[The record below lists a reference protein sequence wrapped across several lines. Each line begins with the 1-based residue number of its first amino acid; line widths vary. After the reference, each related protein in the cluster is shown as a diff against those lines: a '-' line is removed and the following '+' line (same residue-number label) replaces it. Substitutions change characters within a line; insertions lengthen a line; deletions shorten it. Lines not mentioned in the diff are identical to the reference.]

1 MRRGANNNKL
11 IMAKYK
17 FTEDQEKE
25 ISGILEKYPVKTSAL
40 LPLLTLVQRSDHLV
54 SPGAMVAIGEKL
66 DVSPAYVQS
75 VMSFYTMYH
84 TKKVGKYM
92 ILFCIN
98 ISCQLNGCDKLL
110 EHTARKL
117 NIKVGETTSDEKFT
131 LHREECLAACTEAP
145 MMRVNDTY
153 YGNLTEQRIDQ
164 IIDSLD

>member
-1 MRRGANNNKL
+1 
-11 IMAKYK
+11 MAKYK

-25 ISGILEKYPVKTSAL
+25 ISNILEKYPVKTSAL
-40 LPLLTLVQRSDHLV
+40 LPLLTLVQRSDSLV
-54 SPGAMVAIGEKL
+54 SPGAMIVIGEKL

-117 NIKVGETTSDEKFT
+117 NIQVGETTSDEKFT

>member
-1 MRRGANNNKL
+1 MQ
-11 IMAKYK
+11 KYI
-17 FTEDQEKE
+17 FTEQQEKE
-25 ISGILEKYPVKTSAL
+25 ITQILAKYPDKTSAL
-40 LPLLTLVQRSDHLV
+40 LPLLTLVQRADGVV
-54 SPGAMVAIGEKL
+54 SPEAMAAIGNKR

-164 IIDSLD
+164 IIESLE

>member
-1 MRRGANNNKL
+1 
-11 IMAKYK
+11 MAKYK
-17 FTEDQEKE
+17 FTENQEKE
-25 ISGILEKYPVKTSAL
+25 ISSILEKYPVKTSAL
-40 LPLLTLVQRSDHLV
+40 LPLLTLVQRSDQLV
-54 SPGAMVAIGEKL
+54 SPEAMVAIGEKL

>member
-1 MRRGANNNKL
+1 MSD
-11 IMAKYK
+11 YK
-17 FTEDQEKE
+17 FSKVQENE
-25 ISGILEKYPVKTSAL
+25 ISRILAKYPVKTSAL
-40 LPLLTLVQRSDHLV
+40 LPLLTLVQRADQVV
-54 SPGAMVAIGEKL
+54 SPEAMVAISKKL
-66 DVSPAYVQS
+66 DVSPAFVQS

-84 TKKVGKYM
+84 TEKVGKYM

-110 EHTARKL
+110 EHTTKKL
-117 NIKVGETTSDEKFT
+117 NIKVGETTSDKKFT

>member
-1 MRRGANNNKL
+1 MSD
-11 IMAKYK
+11 YK
-17 FTEDQEKE
+17 FSKVQENE
-25 ISGILEKYPVKTSAL
+25 ISRILAKYPVKTSAL
-40 LPLLTLVQRSDHLV
+40 LPLLTLVQRADQVV
-54 SPGAMVAIGEKL
+54 SPEAMVAISKKL
-66 DVSPAYVQS
+66 DVSPAFVQS

-84 TKKVGKYM
+84 TEKVGKYM

-110 EHTARKL
+110 EYTAKKL

>member
-1 MRRGANNNKL
+1 
-11 IMAKYK
+11 MAKYK

-25 ISGILEKYPVKTSAL
+25 ISNILEKYPVKTSAL
-40 LPLLTLVQRSDHLV
+40 LPLLTLVQRSDSLV
-54 SPGAMVAIGEKL
+54 SPGAMIAIGEKL

-117 NIKVGETTSDEKFT
+117 NIRVGETTSDEKFT

>member
-1 MRRGANNNKL
+1 
-11 IMAKYK
+11 MAKYK

-25 ISGILEKYPVKTSAL
+25 ISNILEKYPVKTSAL
-40 LPLLTLVQRSDHLV
+40 LPLLTLVQRSDQLV
-54 SPGAMVAIGEKL
+54 SPEAMVAIGEKL

-117 NIKVGETTSDEKFT
+117 NIRVGETTSDEKFT

>member
-1 MRRGANNNKL
+1 MSD
-11 IMAKYK
+11 YK
-17 FTEDQEKE
+17 FSKVQEKE
-25 ISGILEKYPVKTSAL
+25 ISRILVKYPVKTSAL
-40 LPLLTLVQRSDHLV
+40 LPLLTLVQRADQV
-54 SPGAMVAIGEKL
+54 ISPEAMVAISKKL
-66 DVSPAYVQS
+66 DVSPAFVQS

-84 TKKVGKYM
+84 TEKVGKYM

-110 EHTARKL
+110 EHTAKKL

-164 IIDSLD
+164 ILESLD

>member
-1 MRRGANNNKL
+1 MSD
-11 IMAKYK
+11 YK
-17 FTEDQEKE
+17 FSKVQENE
-25 ISGILEKYPVKTSAL
+25 ISRILAKYPVKTSAL
-40 LPLLTLVQRSDHLV
+40 LPLLTLVQRADQVV
-54 SPGAMVAIGEKL
+54 SPDAMVAISKKL
-66 DVSPAYVQS
+66 DVSPAFVQS

-84 TKKVGKYM
+84 TEKVGKYV

-110 EHTARKL
+110 EHTAKKL
-117 NIKVGETTSDEKFT
+117 NIKVGETTADKKFT

>member
-1 MRRGANNNKL
+1 MSD
-11 IMAKYK
+11 YK
-17 FTEDQEKE
+17 FSKVQENE
-25 ISGILEKYPVKTSAL
+25 ISRILAKYPVKTSAL
-40 LPLLTLVQRSDHLV
+40 LPLLTLVQRADQVV
-54 SPGAMVAIGEKL
+54 SPEAMVAISKKL
-66 DVSPAYVQS
+66 DVSPAFVQS

-84 TKKVGKYM
+84 TEKVGKYM

-110 EHTARKL
+110 EHIAKKL
-117 NIKVGETTSDEKFT
+117 KIKVGETTSDEKFT

-145 MMRVNDTY
+145 MMRINDTY

>member
-1 MRRGANNNKL
+1 
-11 IMAKYK
+11 MAKYK

-25 ISGILEKYPVKTSAL
+25 ISNILEKYPVKTSAL
-40 LPLLTLVQRSDHLV
+40 LPLLTLVQRSDQLV

-117 NIKVGETTSDEKFT
+117 NIRVGETTSDEKFT

>member
-1 MRRGANNNKL
+1 MSE
-11 IMAKYK
+11 YK
-17 FTEDQEKE
+17 FSEDQKKE
-25 ISGILEKYPVKTSAL
+25 ITRILSKYPVKTSAL
-40 LPLLTLVQRSDHLV
+40 LPLLTLVQRADRVV
-54 SPGAMVAIGEKL
+54 SPGAMVAIGKKL

-75 VMSFYTMYH
+75 VLSFYTMYH
-84 TKKVGKYM
+84 TEKVGKYM

-110 EHTARKL
+110 EHTAKKL
-117 NIKVGETTSDEKFT
+117 KIRVGETTSDAKFT

-153 YGNLTEQRIDQ
+153 YGNLTEQRIDE

>member
-1 MRRGANNNKL
+1 MSD
-11 IMAKYK
+11 YK
-17 FTEDQEKE
+17 FSKVQEKE
-25 ISGILEKYPVKTSAL
+25 ISRILAKYPVKTSAL
-40 LPLLTLVQRSDHLV
+40 LPLLTLVQRADQV
-54 SPGAMVAIGEKL
+54 ISPEAMVAISKKI
-66 DVSPAYVQS
+66 DVSPAFVQS

-84 TKKVGKYM
+84 TEKVGKYM

-110 EHTARKL
+110 EHTAKKL

>member
-1 MRRGANNNKL
+1 MSE
-11 IMAKYK
+11 YK
-17 FTEDQEKE
+17 FSEDQEKE
-25 ISGILEKYPVKTSAL
+25 IAAIFAKYPVKASAM
-40 LPLLTLVQRSDHLV
+40 LPLLTLVQRADQVV
-54 SPGAMVAIGEKL
+54 SPEAMVAIGKKL

-75 VMSFYTMYH
+75 VLSFYTMYH
-84 TKKVGKYM
+84 TEKVGKYM

-98 ISCQLNGCDKLL
+98 ISCQLNGSDKLI
-110 EHTARKL
+110 EHTAKKL
-117 NIKVGETTSDEKFT
+117 NIKVGETTFDEKFT

>member
-1 MRRGANNNKL
+1 MSD
-11 IMAKYK
+11 YK
-17 FTEDQEKE
+17 FSKVQENE
-25 ISGILEKYPVKTSAL
+25 ISRILAKYPVKTSAL
-40 LPLLTLVQRSDHLV
+40 LPLLTLVQRADQVV
-54 SPGAMVAIGEKL
+54 SPEAMVAISKKL
-66 DVSPAYVQS
+66 DVSPAFVQS

-84 TKKVGKYM
+84 TEKVGKYM

-98 ISCQLNGCDKLL
+98 ISCQLNGCDKFL
-110 EHTARKL
+110 EHTAKKL
-117 NIKVGETTSDEKFT
+117 NIKVGETTSDKKFT

>member
-1 MRRGANNNKL
+1 
-11 IMAKYK
+11 MAKYK

-40 LPLLTLVQRSDHLV
+40 LPLLTLVQRSDQLV

-145 MMRVNDTY
+145 MMRVNATY

-164 IIDSLD
+164 IIASLD

>member
-1 MRRGANNNKL
+1 MSD
-11 IMAKYK
+11 YK
-17 FTEDQEKE
+17 FSKVQENE
-25 ISGILEKYPVKTSAL
+25 ISRILAKYPVKTSAL
-40 LPLLTLVQRSDHLV
+40 LPLLTLVQRADQVV
-54 SPGAMVAIGEKL
+54 SPEAMVAISKKL
-66 DVSPAYVQS
+66 DVSPAFVQS
-75 VMSFYTMYH
+75 VMSFYTMYQ
-84 TKKVGKYM
+84 TEKVGKYM

-110 EHTARKL
+110 EHTAKKL
-117 NIKVGETTSDEKFT
+117 NIKVGETTSDKKFT

>member
-1 MRRGANNNKL
+1 MQ
-11 IMAKYK
+11 KYI
-17 FTEDQEKE
+17 FTEQQEKE
-25 ISGILEKYPVKTSAL
+25 ITQILAKYPEKTSAL
-40 LPLLTLVQRSDHLV
+40 LPLLTLVQRADRVV
-54 SPGAMVAIGEKL
+54 SPEAMVAIGKKL

-110 EHTARKL
+110 EHTANKL

-153 YGNLTEQRIDQ
+153 YGNLTEQRIDE

>member
-1 MRRGANNNKL
+1 ML
-11 IMAKYK
+11 EYK
-17 FTEDQEKE
+17 FSEDQKE
-25 ISGILEKYPVKTSAL
+25 EITRILSRYPVKTSAL
-40 LPLLTLVQRSDHLV
+40 LPLLTLVQRADRVV
-54 SPGAMVAIGEKL
+54 SPGAMVAIGKKL
-66 DVSPAYVQS
+66 DISPAYVQS
-75 VMSFYTMYH
+75 VLSFYTMYH
-84 TKKVGKYM
+84 TEKVGKYM

-110 EHTARKL
+110 EHTAKKL

-153 YGNLTEQRIDQ
+153 YGNLTEQRIDE

>member
-1 MRRGANNNKL
+1 
-11 IMAKYK
+11 MAKYK

-25 ISGILEKYPVKTSAL
+25 ISNILEKYPVKTSAL
-40 LPLLTLVQRSDHLV
+40 LPLLTLVQRSDQLV
-54 SPGAMVAIGEKL
+54 SPEAMVAIGEKL

>member
-1 MRRGANNNKL
+1 MSD
-11 IMAKYK
+11 YK
-17 FTEDQEKE
+17 FSKVQENE
-25 ISGILEKYPVKTSAL
+25 ISRILAKYPVKTSAL
-40 LPLLTLVQRSDHLV
+40 LPLLTLVQRADQVV
-54 SPGAMVAIGEKL
+54 SPDAMVAIGKKL
-66 DVSPAYVQS
+66 DVSPAFVQS

-84 TKKVGKYM
+84 TEKVGKYM

-110 EHTARKL
+110 EHTAKKL

-153 YGNLTEQRIDQ
+153 YGNLTEKRIDQ